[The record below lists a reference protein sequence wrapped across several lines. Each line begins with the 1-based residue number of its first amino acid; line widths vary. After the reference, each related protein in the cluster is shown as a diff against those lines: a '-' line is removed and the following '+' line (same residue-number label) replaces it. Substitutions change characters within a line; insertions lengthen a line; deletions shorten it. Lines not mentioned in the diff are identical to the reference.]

1 MAVKNLKPYMIG
13 IAGPS
18 CSGKTALA
26 KYLMKKLG
34 QDNCSVIQLDSYY
47 HDLSHL
53 TPRETDKH
61 NYDHPGALEK
71 NLLIEHIR
79 SIADGNNV
87 YVPVYDYVTHTRT
100 QDNRLQKPMKFIL
113 VEGLFTFYWE
123 RLRKVFNTTVFI
135 SVKDSVC
142 FNRRVARDIKERG
155 VTREYVINQYETTVR
170 PMFNKF
176 IKPTRVFANLIVNGE
191 DLPEKS
197 ATSIMHY
204 INYQSL

>member
-1 MAVKNLKPYMIG
+1 MIG

-113 VEGLFTFYWE
+113 VVKEGGVSGLIYVRRTMMIYYVKRFICWLQKDLDARTKLMLKNRIFLWKITRINLWFYE
-123 RLRKVFNTTVFI
+123 LLI
-135 SVKDSVC
+135 
-142 FNRRVARDIKERG
+142 I
-155 VTREYVINQYETTVR
+155 YE
-170 PMFNKF
+170 
-176 IKPTRVFANLIVNGE
+176 
-191 DLPEKS
+191 
-197 ATSIMHY
+197 
-204 INYQSL
+204 

>member
-34 QDNCSVIQLDSYY
+34 QDNCSVIQVDSYY

-53 TPRETDKH
+53 TPKETDEH

-71 NLLIEHIR
+71 NLLIEHIS

-100 QDNRLQKPMKFIL
+100 QDKRLLKPMKFIL

-176 IKPTRVFANLIVNGE
+176 IKPTRAFANLIVNGE

-197 ATSIMHY
+197 AISIMHH
-204 INYQSL
+204 INYPSL

>member
-1 MAVKNLKPYMIG
+1 MIG